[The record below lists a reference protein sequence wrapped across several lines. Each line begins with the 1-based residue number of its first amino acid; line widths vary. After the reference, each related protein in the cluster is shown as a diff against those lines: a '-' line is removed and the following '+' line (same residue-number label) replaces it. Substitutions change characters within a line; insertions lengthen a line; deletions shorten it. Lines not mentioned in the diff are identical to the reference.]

1 MEELQSTEVL
11 DREILED
18 ARRKAFRVLKAAD
31 DTVKTDTLTW
41 EQKTGQAVEDLKRRF
56 EERCGKVSEEIMA
69 RLPLDKS
76 RAESEKI
83 ESLLRA
89 ALDTWYAAQN
99 RGKILGLLELELR
112 RRLDDCPEFG
122 TGGRDGQDGLGGQ
135 GSAGEAA
142 PAPGPRIRA
151 MFYKLS
157 REEGETLL
165 AKILPRDSWE
175 TVDYNLSVEGAA
187 SASSTGAGA
196 AIRASGVLSGKY
208 PELVLDSPEVRIT
221 ASINILAASLMADY
235 RSELAAAL
243 IGGNHKIFTGGR
255 DDRG

>member
-41 EQKTGQAVEDLKRRF
+41 GKKTSQAVEDLKRRF

-83 ESLLRA
+83 ENLLRT

-122 TGGRDGQDGLGGQ
+122 TGGRDGA
-135 GSAGEAA
+135 GSAGKAA
-142 PAPGPRIRA
+142 PAAPVRRIKA

-165 AKILPRDSWE
+165 TKILPRGSWE
-175 TVDYNLSVEGAA
+175 TADYNLSVEGAA

-221 ASINILAASLMADY
+221 ASINMLAASLMADY
-235 RSELAAAL
+235 RSELTTAL
-243 IGGNHKIFTGGR
+243 IGENHKIFTGGPR
-255 DDRG
+255 

>member
-18 ARRKAFRVLKAAD
+18 ARRKAFRVLKTAD
-31 DTVKTDTLTW
+31 DTVKSGALAW
-41 EQKTGQAVEDLKRRF
+41 ENKLSQAVEDMKRRF
-56 EERCGKVSEEIMA
+56 EERCRKASDEIMA

-83 ESLLRA
+83 ESLLRTA
-89 ALDTWYAAQN
+89 MDTWYAAQS
-99 RGKILGLLELELR
+99 REKIMGLLERELR
-112 RRLDDCPEFG
+112 RRLEDCPEFG
-122 TGGRDGQDGLGGQ
+122 N
-135 GSAGEAA
+135 GEDA
-142 PAPGPRIRA
+142 PAGPDAGSPDRPVKA

-157 REEGETLL
+157 REEGESLL
-165 AKILPRDSWE
+165 AAILPPGRWE
-175 TVDYNLSVEGAA
+175 TADYNLSVEGAA

-208 PELVLDSPEVRIT
+208 PELVLDSPGVRIT
-221 ASINILAASLMADY
+221 ASINMLAASLMADY

-243 IGGNHKIFTGGR
+243 IGDKHRIFTGGPR
-255 DDRG
+255 

>member
-31 DTVKTDTLTW
+31 DTVKTGALAW
-41 EQKTGQAVEDLKRRF
+41 EKKTSQAVDDLKRRF
-56 EERCGKVSEEIMA
+56 EERCGKASEEIMA

-83 ESLLRA
+83 EGLLRT
-89 ALDTWYAAQN
+89 ALDTWYAAQS
-99 RGKILGLLELELR
+99 REKIVGLLELELR
-112 RRLDDCPEFG
+112 RRLGDCPEFEN
-122 TGGRDGQDGLGGQ
+122 GGPAPA
-135 GSAGEAA
+135 AGPAAGNAPAA
-142 PAPGPRIRA
+142 PARRSKA

-157 REEGETLL
+157 REEGETML

-175 TVDYNLSVEGAA
+175 TADYNLSVEGAA

-208 PELVLDSPEVRIT
+208 PELVLDSPDVRIT
-221 ASINILAASLMADY
+221 ASINMLAASLLADY
-235 RSELAAAL
+235 RAELAAAL
-243 IGGNHKIFTGGR
+243 IGENHKIFTGGPR
-255 DDRG
+255 